1 MSDQQIQT
9 PENINQMKL
18 NSYAAAQRR
27 TKTANLIFDI
37 IIYLTLIFV
46 VIVTVYPFWNTIAIS
61 LNEGLDSLKG
71 GIKLW
76 PRKFTWTN
84 YKNLFKD
91 DRIFNAGITSV
102 SRTIIQTV
110 LCVFCTSILA
120 YALSRKEFVL
130 KKSLT
135 SILVVSMYINA
146 GLIPGYMLIK
156 NLGLLGKYSV
166 YIIPCLIDVVNFILV
181 RTYINGLPDSFVESA
196 RIDGANEFKIFFKII
211 FPLIVPSIAM
221 ISLFTAVNAWN
232 SWFDTYLYASNKPKL
247 HSLQY
252 VLMSILQASQNQSA
266 SASDANSMAV
276 AAASGGAV
284 GNTVTPISIRSAITI
299 VATLPILIV
308 YPFVQRYFVV
318 GMTIRG
324 VKE

>member
-1 MSDQQIQT
+1 MSDQKT
-9 PENINQMKL
+9 EVVENINQKKL

-84 YKNLFKD
+84 YRNLFKD
-91 DRIFNAGITSV
+91 DRIFNAGIISV

-110 LCVFCTSILA
+110 LCVFCTSILD
-120 YALSRKEFVL
+120 YALSRREFVL

-252 VLMSILQASQNQSA
+252 VLMSILQASQNQCA

-276 AAASGGAV
+276 AAASGGAMS
-284 GNTVTPISIRSAITI
+284 NTVTPISICSAITI
-299 VATLPILIV
+299 VATVPILIV

-318 GMTIRG
+318 GMTIGG